1 MADKKNSKNSKSKE
15 QSPACSIP
23 QTPQTNQETSQS
35 PLTSNVYSAAHQTL
49 YWTYPGYPFTPF
61 QPPAPHTTPA
71 NMMQSHHQQLP
82 PAMMST
88 MPLLTPSP
96 YQYTNPDL
104 NKFMSEVTE
113 RLKKL
118 DMLEDIL
125 KRVVSMET
133 HCMKIDCEVS
143 NMKEQIKTHTNTI
156 MNIDQG
162 LSEMSNRV
170 QNMDEQNYFLFEEN
184 RQLKE
189 KVIEQQSR
197 SMRENLIFKGVPD
210 DYNPEEDTEAILKDF
225 IKSEIQHVQIEEEIN
240 FHVVYRL
247 KPKQDKSPRGL
258 LAKFE
263 RRKDRN
269 MVLCAA
275 IQKLKNKKQF
285 VVHKQ
290 YPIEVIER
298 RRELLVVPILKDA
311 RTKGHTADLKE
322 DRLFIDNKRY
332 YPRTTRQ
339 HPPPSAAMDQNESKL
354 DNLDVLDVPKGYTYV
369 TKNRKKMCKKSGG
382 IAVIFKKSLETS
394 LTFLSSES
402 QFVQWMKVAKSIF
415 GLQNDVIV
423 GCIYIPPEGS
433 KYSNLEAFDEIENEL
448 MSLKKVSDVHTALIG
463 DFNAKTGILNDFVL
477 ADETL
482 LDLFHLD
489 TDNEIISYMLDD
501 ENLKSYNI
509 PLQRVTQRSCQPNTY
524 GYKLLNCYKIL
535 NMYIANSRI
544 GVDKGVGKTTCK
556 STSVVDYLLLSS
568 KLFTL
573 VKEFEIQQFDPLL
586 SDVHSAI
593 HITLQSQSTSHK
605 NNSVTSDQTPK
616 TRWHDNKRN
625 QFVNTVHNKKEQL
638 SAILNDL
645 HILHSS
651 DHCTQHE
658 IDKVVDSI
666 GEILV
671 SSANE
676 TFVKNPRTTTQRT
689 NQKPW
694 YTKQFLPSKPEVIEF
709 LNRSLTSKPVITE
722 GYNVTIVCSGDVGRP
737 PAKFTFQK
745 YRRDHILPMNITP
758 TSTSVQELSE
768 NCSYYRESAFTFM
781 VTSMDNQAVIQCNVV
796 SSLTEENMHVELG
809 PLEVNCELT
818 VCI

>member
-1 MADKKNSKNSKSKE
+1 
-15 QSPACSIP
+15 
-23 QTPQTNQETSQS
+23 
-35 PLTSNVYSAAHQTL
+35 
-49 YWTYPGYPFTPF
+49 
-61 QPPAPHTTPA
+61 
-71 NMMQSHHQQLP
+71 MMQSHHQQLP
-82 PAMMST
+82 PAMMSS

-104 NKFMSEVTE
+104 NKFMCEVTE

-170 QNMDEQNYFLFEEN
+170 QNMDEQNYFLFEETK
-184 RQLKE
+184 QLKE

-210 DYNPEEDTEAILKDF
+210 EYNPEEDTEAILKDF
-225 IKSEIQHVQIEEEIN
+225 IKSEIQIEEEIN
-240 FHVVYRL
+240 FHVVHRL
-247 KPKQDKSPRGL
+247 KPKQDKSPRGIV
-258 LAKFE
+258 AKFE

-269 MVLCAA
+269 MVLSAA

-285 VVHKQ
+285 VVHEQ

-298 RRELLVVPILKDA
+298 RRELVPILKDA
-311 RTKGHTADLKE
+311 RTKGHTAVLKE
-322 DRLFIDNKRY
+322 DRLYIDNKRY

-339 HPPPSAAMDQNESKL
+339 HPPPSAAMDQNVDES
-354 DNLDVLDVPKGYTYV
+354 N
-369 TKNRKKMCKKSGG
+369 KKH
-382 IAVIFKKSLETS
+382 
-394 LTFLSSES
+394 
-402 QFVQWMKVAKSIF
+402 F

-489 TDNEIISYMLDD
+489 TDNEIISYMLDY

-509 PLQRVTQRSCQPNTY
+509 PLQRVTQCSCQPNTY
-524 GYKLLNCYKIL
+524 GYKLLNCCKKL

-556 STSVVDYLLLSS
+556 NTSVVDYLLLSS
-568 KLFTL
+568 KL
-573 VKEFEIQQFDPLL
+573 
-586 SDVHSAI
+586 
-593 HITLQSQSTSHK
+593 
-605 NNSVTSDQTPK
+605 
-616 TRWHDNKRN
+616 
-625 QFVNTVHNKKEQL
+625 
-638 SAILNDL
+638 L
-645 HILHSS
+645 H
-651 DHCTQHE
+651 
-658 IDKVVDSI
+658 
-666 GEILV
+666 
-671 SSANE
+671 
-676 TFVKNPRTTTQRT
+676 
-689 NQKPW
+689 
-694 YTKQFLPSKPEVIEF
+694 
-709 LNRSLTSKPVITE
+709 
-722 GYNVTIVCSGDVGRP
+722 
-737 PAKFTFQK
+737 
-745 YRRDHILPMNITP
+745 
-758 TSTSVQELSE
+758 
-768 NCSYYRESAFTFM
+768 
-781 VTSMDNQAVIQCNVV
+781 
-796 SSLTEENMHVELG
+796 
-809 PLEVNCELT
+809 
-818 VCI
+818 